1 MNRQMMKRSLLAS
14 LIGIALI
21 HGNTSAQPTLDTS
34 SLIQDSRSLLS
45 LVVSVD
51 DRVMYAQSFNGH
63 EMDEL
68 FNHQSLTKN
77 VMALLVGIAIDK
89 GYIDSLSVKIVDF
102 LPALNDDPD
111 ERKRQITL
119 RDVMNQASGLWH
131 EDLAHL
137 RKYLRLKDPSSYVLH
152 QPLVAAPGSTLHYNN
167 AASHLMSV
175 ILSEAT
181 GQTTFDF
188 AQKYLFGPL
197 GIDEVTW
204 PVMRDGHHDGSGLL
218 SVRMRTADMN
228 KIGRLILEGGEFE
241 GERVVSEEWTALL
254 LRPEKVYPAPWELL
268 NTTYGLTFY
277 HRNYRGMPVTFG
289 MGWGGQFL
297 ILIPDLHA
305 VISVNQRV
313 NDRTAV
319 RQSDVFMSQIFPVIV
334 DWIVSSRL

>member
-1 MNRQMMKRSLLAS
+1 MKRSLLAS
-14 LIGIALI
+14 LIGIVLL
-21 HGNTSAQPTLDTS
+21 HGKANGQSTLDTS

-68 FNHQSLTKN
+68 CNHQSLTKN
-77 VMALLVGIAIDK
+77 VMALLIGIAIDK
-89 GYIDSLSVKIVDF
+89 GYIDSLGVKMVDF
-102 LPALNDDPD
+102 FPALGQDPD

-137 RKYLRLKDPSSYVLH
+137 GRYLRLKDPSDHVLR
-152 QPLVAAPGSTLHYNN
+152 QPLVAAPGRELHYNN

-181 GQTTFDF
+181 GRTTFDF

-204 PVMRDGHHDGSGLL
+204 PTMGDGYHDGSGLL
-218 SVRMRTADMN
+218 SVRMGTADMN
-228 KIGRLILEGGEFE
+228 KIGRLILQGGGFE
-241 GERVVSEEWTALL
+241 GKPVVSEKWTALL
-254 LRPEKVYPAPWELL
+254 LQPEKVYPAPWELS

-277 HRNYRGMPVTFG
+277 HQDYQGMPVTFG

-297 ILIPDLHA
+297 VLIPDLHA

-313 NDRTAV
+313 DDRTAV
-319 RQSDVFMSQIFPVIV
+319 RQSDFFMSRMFPVIV
-334 DWIVSSRL
+334 DWIVASRI